1 MPVFLPICMSLDH
14 FYSHSFFFF
23 FLIVFFILIN
33 LSLNLMALV

>member
-14 FYSHSFFFF
+14 FYSHSFFF
-23 FLIVFFILIN
+23 LIVFFILIN